1 MIKTSFKHYTDL
13 TINEFHDLIALRIEV
28 FIIEQNCPYQEL
40 DGRDKDAIHLL
51 VQSDEKIVGT
61 ARILSP
67 GAVYPETAIGRVVT
81 SPAFRHLKFGH
92 LIMAAVLKFLVNEK
106 GITTARLSA
115 QSHLVN
121 YYGKYGF
128 VSTGKEYLEDG
139 IPHTEM
145 RCDNLSN
152 HL

>member
-1 MIKTSFKHYTDL
+1 MITTAIKHYSKL

-40 DGRDKDAIHLL
+40 DGLDKDADHLI
-51 VQSDEKIVGT
+51 VRSDEKIIAT
-61 ARILSP
+61 ARLLKP
-67 GAVYPETAIGRVVT
+67 GIVYPETAIGRVVT
-81 SPAFRHLKFGH
+81 APQFRHLKLGH
-92 LIMAAVLKFLVNEK
+92 LIMKSVLTYLVNEK
-106 GITTARLSA
+106 HENAARLSA

-121 YYGKYGF
+121 YYGKHGF

-152 HL
+152 QL